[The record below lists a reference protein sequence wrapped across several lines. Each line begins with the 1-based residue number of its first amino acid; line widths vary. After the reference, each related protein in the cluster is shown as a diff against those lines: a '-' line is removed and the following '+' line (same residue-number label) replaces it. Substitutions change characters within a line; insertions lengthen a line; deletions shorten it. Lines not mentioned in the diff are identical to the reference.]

1 MALHGSIEVNHQRIG
16 YWSVRRIMTCP
27 SGNHTYR
34 WEAWRDG
41 HHVTGDLRHRY
52 DDGAMLLAAK
62 VLRLAHAALEA
73 KWPQTPAT
81 EATLTPEPLPAPPEG
96 DSLPKAPGGATEARS
111 ARPGVGMSWAE
122 R

>member
-16 YWSVRRIMTCP
+16 YWSVRRIMTSP

-62 VLRLAHAALEA
+62 VLAFAHAALEA
-73 KWPQTPAT
+73 KWPQTPAA
-81 EATLTPEPLPAPPEG
+81 EATLPAVTTPAPEPHSGKGGGSDAPPRFA
-96 DSLPKAPGGATEARS
+96 STPASPPATCGS
-111 ARPGVGMSWAE
+111 
-122 R
+122 